1 MDQLLFIL
9 DLTGKK
15 PTFPVNDQ
23 MTNKPQT
30 IDYLV
35 RSHIYGHGRGWVFTP
50 RHFQRIG
57 SAAAIESALRRL
69 RQQDI
74 IRKLSRGL
82 YDYPVQHPVLGTVAP
97 SADAIARALVGR
109 DAIRLQ
115 PAGAYAVN
123 VLGLSEQVPSRI
135 VFLTDGPARKVK
147 IGKQEIILKRTVP
160 RNMAAAGRKSGTLI
174 EALRY
179 LGEKQVDDPVLS
191 IVRRQIADED
201 RPILRKDILHAPAW
215 IADVLRPMTGP
226 ESVS

>member
-1 MDQLLFIL
+1 
-9 DLTGKK
+9 
-15 PTFPVNDQ
+15 
-23 MTNKPQT
+23 MTRKTQT

-35 RSHIYGHGRGWVFTP
+35 RSQIYGHGRGWVFTP

-57 SAAAIESALRRL
+57 SAPAIESALRRL
-69 RQQDI
+69 RQEGV

-82 YDYPVQHPVLGTVAP
+82 YDYPEQHPALGTIAP
-97 SADAIARALVGR
+97 AADAIARALVGR

-123 VLGLSEQVPSRI
+123 VLGLSEQVPARV
-135 VFLTDGPARKVK
+135 VFLTDGPSRKVK

-179 LGEKQVDDPVLS
+179 LGKDHVDEQVLTT
-191 IVRRQIADED
+191 IRRQITADE
-201 RPILRKDILHAPAW
+201 RPGIRKDLLHAPAW
-215 IADVLRPMTGP
+215 IADLLRPMTEP
-226 ESVS
+226 VSKT